1 MSTLLHGPALHV
13 RFAPFLACGALE
25 SVDAHVVDTLAAVVG
40 EADPDVLLA
49 LALAVHAPR
58 LGPTCV
64 SPLTVRTE
72 DVLSKAEP
80 EQQELAW
87 PADRGA
93 WLAAIAR
100 SPLVGVPTD
109 AAAPFVL
116 DGDRLYTARYHRFEA
131 RLAAGL
137 RVRLTDT
144 RPPHDAALLQRGLAA
159 LFRPTGDLDRQ
170 ALGAAMACLRGFAVL
185 TGGPGTGKTH
195 TVRAVLT
202 LLWAQAFAA
211 QPDRP
216 LRIALAAPTGKAAAR
231 MREALL
237 HGLDD
242 FLTSTTGALPP
253 GATVQ
258 ALQASLAELRPR
270 TLHRLLG
277 WRPATPTRFRHHRA
291 DPLPYDLIVVDEASM
306 IDLAMMAR
314 LEDAVA
320 PSARLVLLGD
330 PNQLASVEAGT
341 VLADLC
347 RPVEAD
353 VVRLSAPFAQELAR
367 FAGVQVQGHAELL
380 PERSPFDGV
389 VRFTRSR
396 RFGEHSGI
404 GALARACLAGDA
416 AHARR
421 VLHSQA
427 FPDAVHLDHTGGK
440 RLSAQASALIAD
452 GYAPVLAGL
461 LAGPPVGQDLAE
473 HHADALRAFDGFR
486 LLAAH
491 RRGPLGVDS
500 LNQAVIGMLQ
510 RRFHRLD
517 PRAAHWVGRPI
528 LVTKN
533 DPATGLFNGDIGL
546 TVWGQDGAL
555 TIAFPTD
562 DGVRYVAPPRLP
574 EHQTVF
580 AMTIHKSQGSEV
592 RHAALVLPDRV
603 SPLLTREL
611 VYTAITRA
619 KERVTVL
626 GPLGVLDKALD
637 ESVTR
642 ASGLGD
648 AVWGDSSAQ
657 RIAQ

>member
-1 MSTLLHGPALHV
+1 MSTLLHGPSLHA
-13 RFAPFLACGALE
+13 RLAPFLACDALDP
-25 SVDAHVVDTLAAVVG
+25 VDAHVVDTLASVAG
-40 EADPDVLLA
+40 EVDPDVLLA

-64 SPLTVRTE
+64 SPRTVRSQ
-72 DVLSKAEP
+72 DVRPKDNPDSAE
-80 EQQELAW
+80 LVW
-87 PADRGA
+87 PADREA

-100 SPLVGVPTD
+100 SPLVGAPTD
-109 AAAPFVL
+109 TTTPFVL
-116 DGDRLYTARYHRFEA
+116 DGERLYTARYHRFEA

-137 RVRLTDT
+137 VTRLTDT
-144 RPPHDAALLQRGLAA
+144 RAPYDPALLHRGIAA
-159 LFRPTGDLDRQ
+159 LFRPAEELDRQ

-202 LLWAQAFAA
+202 LLWAQAFAEH
-211 QPDRP
+211 PDRP
-216 LRIALAAPTGKAAAR
+216 LRVALAAPTGKAAAR
-231 MREALL
+231 MREALV
-237 HGLDD
+237 HHLDD
-242 FLTSTTGALPP
+242 ILAATTTALPP
-253 GATVQ
+253 GATVS
-258 ALQASLAELRPR
+258 ALQAFLTELRPC

-347 RPVEAD
+347 RPVQAD
-353 VVRLSAPFAQELAR
+353 VVRMSTPFAQELAR
-367 FAGVQVQGHAELL
+367 YAGVDVRGHAELL
-380 PERSPFDGV
+380 PTRSPHDGL

-396 RFGEHSGI
+396 RFGEHSGV
-404 GALARACLAGDA
+404 GALARACLSGDA
-416 AHARR
+416 ARARS
-421 VLHSQA
+421 VLSGPA
-427 FPDAVHLDHTGGK
+427 FPDAVHLNHTGNK
-440 RLSAQASALIAD
+440 RLSALAKALISK
-452 GYAPVLAGL
+452 GYAPVIAGL
-461 LAGPPVGQDLAE
+461 LAGPSPGQDLAE
-473 HHADALRAFDGFR
+473 HHRQALSAFDSFR

-491 RRGPLGVDS
+491 RAGPLGVDN
-500 LNQAVIGMLQ
+500 LNKMVIQSLQ
-510 RRFHRLD
+510 RSFHRLD
-517 PRAAHWVGRPI
+517 PRATHWLGRPI
-528 LVTKN
+528 LITRN

-546 TVWGQDGAL
+546 TVRGADGAL
-555 TIAFPTD
+555 TIAFPAD
-562 DGVRYVAPPRLP
+562 AGVRYVAPPRLP

-626 GPLGVLDKALD
+626 GGWPVLEHALG
-637 ESVTR
+637 ETVTR

-648 AVWGDSSAQ
+648 AVWGGQAHTSAL
-657 RIAQ
+657 